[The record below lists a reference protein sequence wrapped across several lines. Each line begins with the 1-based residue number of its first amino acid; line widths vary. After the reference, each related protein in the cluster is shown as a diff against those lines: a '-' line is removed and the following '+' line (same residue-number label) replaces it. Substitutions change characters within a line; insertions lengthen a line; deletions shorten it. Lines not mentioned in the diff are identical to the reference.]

1 MAAVLPLVP
10 GKGFMRDPL
19 VQHIPWS
26 SHTGHEHST
35 FLPSSPVSTGLAG
48 DTHGHL
54 AHGCGD
60 TGPCL
65 APVTPRFS
73 QLLTGR
79 GGERAPSRTGTLAL
93 LFVNILLE
101 LKPPWRPAPD
111 RPAHSRDEDSQE
123 PQIGRERAPQ
133 ELICVDELP
142 VKGDW
147 NTGNASGSGM
157 SFLSEPL
164 ARKSEEFKKTQT
176 VLFTLPATKLIK

>member
-1 MAAVLPLVP
+1 MAAVLPLVA

-26 SHTGHEHST
+26 SQPGHEHST
-35 FLPSSPVSTGLAG
+35 FLSSSPASTGLAG

-65 APVTPRFS
+65 APVTPSFS
-73 QLLTGR
+73 QLLTAR

-101 LKPPWRPAPD
+101 LKPPWRPAPG
-111 RPAHSRDEDSQE
+111 RPAHSTDGDSQE
-123 PQIGRERAPQ
+123 PQTGRERAPQ

-142 VKGDW
+142 VKG
-147 NTGNASGSGM
+147 NASGSGM

-164 ARKSEEFKKTQT
+164 TRKSEEIKKTQT